1 MPLTKQGKKV
11 MVSMMKQY
19 KDPKKAK
26 EVFYSSIN
34 AKKVGSSK
42 WHKMSKTRYS
52 DGAIKYAMKEK

>member
-1 MPLTKQGKKV
+1 
-11 MVSMMKQY
+11 MMKQY

-52 DGAIKYAMKEK
+52 DGAFKYAMKEK